1 MLEAIEEAGRRRL
14 RPILMTALTT
24 MLALVPLALGIG
36 EGAEAQAP
44 MARVVIGG
52 LMSSTLITLVV
63 VPTVYSYLKAMSAKR
78 KLQQESQ
85 ARVSE
90 VNP

>member
-1 MLEAIEEAGRRRL
+1 
-14 RPILMTALTT
+14 
-24 MLALVPLALGIG
+24 
-36 EGAEAQAP
+36 

-52 LMSSTLITLVV
+52 LVSSTLITLVV
-63 VPTVYSYLKAMSAKR
+63 VPTVYSYLKAGFAKK
-78 KLQQESQ
+78 KLQHESQ

>member
-1 MLEAIEEAGRRRL
+1 
-14 RPILMTALTT
+14 MTALTT

-63 VPTVYSYLKAMSAKR
+63 VPTVYSLFKVRFR
-78 KLQQESQ
+78 KTTAVEEGT
-85 ARVSE
+85 ARISE